1 MSQLAEPDEGLRVL
15 HLLFDHLLHH
25 VSGVDVDGADGA
37 DALALCL
44 GKVPQQQSDE
54 RGQLAHL
61 EGGGG
66 GGQGRKNSYVT
77 AHTTVPLKK
86 SCRTFPI
93 IGVKLLPELQ
103 RTVVAWTHCS
113 LNFREL
119 WLPGHT
125 VH

>member
-66 GGQGRKNSYVT
+66 GGGAGEEKQLRYSSYYST
-77 AHTTVPLKK
+77 AQKK
-86 SCRTFPI
+86 
-93 IGVKLLPELQ
+93 LPYFSHNRCQ
-103 RTVVAWTHCS
+103 TS
-113 LNFREL
+113 
-119 WLPGHT
+119 P
-125 VH
+125 